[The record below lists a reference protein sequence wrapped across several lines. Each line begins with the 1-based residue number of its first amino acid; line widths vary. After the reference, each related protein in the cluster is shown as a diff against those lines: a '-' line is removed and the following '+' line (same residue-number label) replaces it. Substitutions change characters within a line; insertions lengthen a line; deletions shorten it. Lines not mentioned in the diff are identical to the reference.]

1 MRKVLLGFAVLL
13 VICAGL
19 YLHFRQ
25 SKAPLEVAFAANREI
40 TLQSTTAQVREP
52 VATVNFG
59 DRLEIL
65 QRFQDQVEVR
75 TMTGVTGWVNGRE
88 LLSAD
93 LWQRAAD
100 LARKAGEMPL
110 QAVGHTKTLT
120 NVHVEP
126 GRESPRIQQ
135 LGKASR
141 VEILERSV
149 VVVPSAPNPGGGEG
163 AGNTPGEP
171 KREDWWLVRTRSAEK
186 KSAAD
191 LAGWLLGKYVELD
204 LPRPLGDL
212 VSTSGVRAVGWQE
225 LNFVA
230 DPSSGKKWQYLVLGI
245 HGPEGQPCDFT
256 MLRVY
261 TWGVHRQRYETAF
274 IDGKVCGKYPVK
286 LIQPSGGTG
295 DVTFSFED
303 IGKGAP
309 EERIYRMHQTIVRR
323 VKENGAPAPR
333 KHPR

>member
-19 YLHFRQ
+19 YLRFRQ
-25 SKAPLEVAFAANREI
+25 SKAPLEVAFAANREVI
-40 TLQSTTAQVREP
+40 LQSTTAQVREP

-75 TMTGVTGWVNGRE
+75 TMTGVTGWVNGHE

-149 VVVPSAPNPGGGEG
+149 VVVPPAPNPGGGEG
-163 AGNTPGEP
+163 AGNTGGEP
-171 KREDWWLVRTRSAEK
+171 KREDWWLVRTRSTEK
-186 KSAAD
+186 KGAAD

-286 LIQPSGGTG
+286 LIQPSGGAG